1 MLRSRRPSPLLPA
14 LLTGLLLLPLA
25 AEAQERPRI
34 AILQFQNNS
43 TSRWGGDRLGAAAT
57 DELATQLVQTGEFS
71 VVERE
76 RIQAI
81 MAEQNLGMS
90 GAVEPTTAAEIGKI
104 LGVQAMVLG
113 SITKFVVDTK
123 SGGIGPFSA
132 SFSEAETAVDVRVV
146 STESAEIL
154 MVAEGEG
161 TKRFGG
167 AAYEDIDFERSFDQG
182 AAQEALRP
190 AIENA
195 VGILVEAKGDFQ
207 RMAPQADAQVVG
219 TREGDVYLDRGSN
232 FGVEAGQRFHV
243 FRVVDE
249 IRDADGNLLD
259 RVTEQVGTVE
269 VTRVLERSSIARVVE
284 GDAQE
289 GDTLRPAG

>member
-14 LLTGLLLLPLA
+14 LLSALLLLPLA
-25 AEAQERPRI
+25 LEAQERPRI

-195 VGILVEAKGDFQ
+195 VGILVESKGDFQ

-219 TREGDVYLDRGSN
+219 TREGDIYLDRGSN

-259 RVTEQVGTVE
+259 RVTDQVGTVE

>member
-1 MLRSRRPSPLLPA
+1 MLRTRRPSPLLPA
-14 LLTGLLLLPLA
+14 FLSALLLLPLA
-25 AEAQERPRI
+25 VEAQERPRI

-195 VGILVEAKGDFQ
+195 VGILVESKGDFQ

-219 TREGDVYLDRGSN
+219 TREGDIYLDRGSN
-232 FGVEAGQRFHV
+232 FGVEAGQRFNV

-259 RVTEQVGTVE
+259 RVTDQVGTVE